1 MTKFPW
7 YTPKWDTPANVR
19 ALITTRGEVGDDPMS
34 GFNIAMHVGD
44 DPGHVAERRQR
55 LMASMPGVE
64 GIGWLNQ
71 VHGIDVAELH
81 KHDRPLT
88 PQAADAST
96 TRETGL
102 ACAVLTADCLPVLFT
117 ANDGSQVAAA
127 HAGWRG
133 LQAGVLEATVAS
145 FDVSA
150 NRVKAF
156 LGPAISQLYFE
167 VGAEVRDAFLDG
179 ASTRLHDAIDA
190 AFIPNTESS
199 GKYFGNLFALARVR
213 LKACGV
219 EDIQGGGLCT
229 YFHAPKFYS
238 HRRDPKSGRFASLI
252 YIIPEH

>member
-1 MTKFPW
+1 MTKPAW
-7 YTPKWDTPANVR
+7 YTPKWETPTNVK
-19 ALITTRGEVGDDPMS
+19 ALITTRGQVAADPLS

-44 DPGHVAERRQR
+44 DPKHVAKRRQC

-64 GIGWLNQ
+64 SIGWLNQ
-71 VHGIDVAELH
+71 VHGTDVVELLPN
-81 KHDRPLT
+81 DT
-88 PQAADAST
+88 PSDPPNADASM
-96 TRETGL
+96 TRHAGL
-102 ACAVLTADCLPVLFT
+102 ACAVMTADCLPVLF
-117 ANDGSQVAAA
+117 ASEDGSQVAAA

-145 FDVSA
+145 FDVPP

-167 VGAEVRDAFLDG
+167 VGAEVREAFLDA
-179 ASTRLHDAIDA
+179 ASSGLHDAINA
-190 AFIPNTESS
+190 AFIPNEESA

-238 HRRDPKSGRFASLI
+238 HRRDANSGRFASLI
-252 YIIPEH
+252 YITPAH